1 MGDCV
6 GPSSNDC
13 TNSFKVWSQL
23 YLASFSGLLKANQVS
38 DGFKA
43 EHIYFD
49 QTTLTIVGLDNRD
62 GQEAK
67 KELTVNSIGQVLSEM
82 VMRKIISKTDLDPFK
97 AEDWKSLKL
106 ETIEQY

>member
-1 MGDCV
+1 
-6 GPSSNDC
+6 
-13 TNSFKVWSQL
+13 
-23 YLASFSGLLKANQVS
+23 LLKASQVS

-49 QTTLTIVGLDNRD
+49 QTKLTIVGLDNRD
-62 GQEAK
+62 GQDAK
-67 KELTVNSIGQVLSEM
+67 KETTVASIGKVLTEM
-82 VMRKIISKTDLDPFK
+82 VMRKNIGKSDLDVFK

>member
-1 MGDCV
+1 LI
-6 GPSSNDC
+6 
-13 TNSFKVWSQL
+13 KASQI
-23 YLASFSGLLKANQVS
+23 S

-49 QTTLTIVGLDNRD
+49 QTTMTVVGLDNRE
-62 GQEAK
+62 GQDAK
-67 KELTVNSIGQVLSEM
+67 KETTVVNLGLVLTEM
-82 VMRKIISKTDLDPFK
+82 VMRKNIGKSDLDPFK